1 MRQPAVA
8 NQFYSG
14 NPKVLKE
21 HLKQFIPFVHEKKQV
36 ISIIVP
42 HAGYM
47 YSGAVAGEVYSR
59 VVIPEDVIIL
69 GVNHTGM
76 GLNPSIYQNGDWIMP
91 MGNVAIN
98 NELAAAILK
107 ETNLVYPDTQAHLYE
122 HSLEVQAPFLQYLQE
137 NLKIVPINMSY
148 LSYQTCQD
156 IGSAIARAIKSYNK
170 PVLIVSSTD
179 MNHFLSQEQTKK
191 LDSLAID
198 NMINLDPEGLYKTVL
213 KNKISMCGVINTAIT
228 LIASIN
234 LGAKQ
239 CELVRYNTSG
249 DVSGDYFR
257 VVGYAG
263 LIVD

>member
-8 NQFYSG
+8 NQFYPG
-14 NPKVLKE
+14 NPKILRE
-21 HLKQFIPFVHEKKQV
+21 QLRQFIPDNQEKKEA

-59 VVIPEDVIIL
+59 VIVPKDVIIL

-76 GLNPSIYQNGDWIMP
+76 GHNPSIYQNGDWAMP
-91 MGNVAIN
+91 MGNVPIN
-98 NELAAAILK
+98 NELAAEILK
-107 ETNLVYPDTQAHLYE
+107 ETNLVYPDAQAHLYE
-122 HSLEVQAPFLQYLQE
+122 HSLEVQAPFLQYLRDDI
-137 NLKIVPINMSY
+137 KIVPINMSH
-148 LSYQTCQD
+148 LSYQACHD
-156 IGSAIARAIKSYNK
+156 IGAAIARAVKSYNK
-170 PVLIVSSTD
+170 PVLMVSSTD
-179 MNHFLSQEQTKK
+179 MSHFLSQEQTKK
-191 LDSLAID
+191 LDSLAIE
-198 NMINLDPEGLYKTVL
+198 NMVNLDPEGLYKTVI
-213 KNKISMCGVINTAIT
+213 KNKISMCGVINTTIA

-234 LGAKQ
+234 LGAKK

-263 LIVD
+263 LIVE

>member
-8 NQFYSG
+8 NQFYPG
-14 NPKVLKE
+14 NPKILKE
-21 HLKQFIPFVHEKKQV
+21 QLKQFIPDNQDKKQA

-47 YSGAVAGEVYSR
+47 YSGAVAGEVYSK
-59 VVIPEDVIIL
+59 VIIPEDVIIL

-76 GLNPSIYQNGDWIMP
+76 GLNPSIYQNGDWAMP
-91 MGNVAIN
+91 MGNVQVN
-98 NELAAAILK
+98 NELANTILK
-107 ETNLVYPDTQAHLYE
+107 ETNLIYPDVQAHLYE
-122 HSLEVQAPFLQYLQE
+122 HSLEVQVPFLQYLQK
-137 NLKIVPINMSY
+137 NLKIAPINMSH
-148 LSYQTCQD
+148 LSYQVCLE
-156 IGSAIARAIKSYNK
+156 IGSAIAGAIKAYNK

-179 MNHFLSQEQTKK
+179 MNHFLSQGQTKK
-191 LDSLAID
+191 LDAIAIE
-198 NMINLDPEGLYKTVL
+198 NMINLDPEGLYKTVI
-213 KNKISMCGVINTAIT
+213 KNKISMCGVINTTVA

-234 LGAKQ
+234 LGATH

-249 DVSGDYFR
+249 DISGDYFR